1 MNQFS
6 IRQKVLFLVTIFV
19 VSTAILVGTISLL
32 TAKNAI
38 KNRVLNNELPSKIDA
53 IAQSIDS
60 DIASMQT
67 IAQTIATDPILT
79 NWLQQGA
86 NASLENSVVAK
97 LKGIAVNNDLS
108 GASIAD
114 RETAKYWNQDGF
126 LRTLSPGE
134 ADGWFFAYKESGD
147 SFMSSIYR
155 DPSNGKT
162 DLYVNYQ
169 QINGRGLAG
178 TSRSFNAVVEM
189 LNSYKLED
197 TGIVYLVDSAG
208 TIKLHPR
215 SEFIGKTLM
224 NLAPDKG
231 IGETQIINLLQKDNF
246 AYALRNINDTETLL
260 GASYIPSMDWYVVAQ
275 VPYAEMFDY
284 VSSLVWTI
292 IGVSVV
298 IIALAFLSALVL
310 SKSITRPIQK
320 LEEVFTKLGKGNA
333 DLSYRLGT
341 HGQKEFKNIALG
353 YNDYVAK
360 LETMFADIANTSV
373 QLKDI
378 ADELKSDAT
387 ATLSRVEN
395 NEKSTNTITQ
405 SLADING
412 QSKIAS
418 DNARNAAEIGNKLN
432 EDGIFVAQTI
442 KQTQNEISNLANKV
456 NDVSGVIQSLTANTD
471 TIGSVLQVIEGIS
484 EQTNLLALN
493 AAIEAARAGEQGRG
507 FAVVA
512 DEVRSLAQRTAEST
526 KEVQVIME
534 QLKVSSSAATSE
546 IDLITEQSQNTAS
559 SIIEAE
565 KILTANTTQFS
576 EISAANNTIFE
587 SAQQQSDEIDQ
598 ISLSMVSVQ
607 ENARNNLSNIKQIA
621 DETDTLNKLSTKL
634 SDMVSKNTKH

>member
-1 MNQFS
+1 
-6 IRQKVLFLVTIFV
+6 
-19 VSTAILVGTISLL
+19 
-32 TAKNAI
+32 
-38 KNRVLNNELPSKIDA
+38 
-53 IAQSIDS
+53 
-60 DIASMQT
+60 
-67 IAQTIATDPILT
+67 
-79 NWLQQGA
+79 
-86 NASLENSVVAK
+86 
-97 LKGIAVNNDLS
+97 
-108 GASIAD
+108 
-114 RETAKYWNQDGF
+114 
-126 LRTLSPGE
+126 
-134 ADGWFFAYKESGD
+134 
-147 SFMSSIYR
+147 
-155 DPSNGKT
+155 
-162 DLYVNYQ
+162 
-169 QINGRGLAG
+169 
-178 TSRSFNAVVEM
+178 
-189 LNSYKLED
+189 
-197 TGIVYLVDSAG
+197 
-208 TIKLHPR
+208 
-215 SEFIGKTLM
+215 
-224 NLAPDKG
+224 
-231 IGETQIINLLQKDNF
+231 
-246 AYALRNINDTETLL
+246 
-260 GASYIPSMDWYVVAQ
+260 
-275 VPYAEMFDY
+275 
-284 VSSLVWTI
+284 
-292 IGVSVV
+292 
-298 IIALAFLSALVL
+298 
-310 SKSITRPIQK
+310 
-320 LEEVFTKLGKGNA
+320 
-333 DLSYRLGT
+333 
-341 HGQKEFKNIALG
+341 
-353 YNDYVAK
+353 
-360 LETMFADIANTSV
+360 MFADIANTSV

-484 EQTNLLALN
+484 EQTNLPALN